1 MNPKTGVSSLL
12 STLDLSAHDGLSFQD
27 PAAFNFQSGSVTL
40 MVSYGGSSMQM
51 QDEQAQAT
59 CATYAVYTWDM
70 QTAKLLYSADVQQ
83 TAVPKCVWQP
93 VTQDFAHT
101 F

>member
-1 MNPKTGVSSLL
+1 MTVNPKTGVASLL
-12 STLDLSAHDGLSFQD
+12 STLDLSAKNGLDFQA
-27 PAAFNFQSGSVTL
+27 PAAFNFQAGSVTL
-40 MVSYGGSSMQM
+40 MVSYGGST
-51 QDEQAQAT
+51 DEQTEAA

-70 QTAKLLYSADVQQ
+70 QTAKLLYSADVQV
-83 TAVPKCVWQP
+83 TGVPQCVWQP